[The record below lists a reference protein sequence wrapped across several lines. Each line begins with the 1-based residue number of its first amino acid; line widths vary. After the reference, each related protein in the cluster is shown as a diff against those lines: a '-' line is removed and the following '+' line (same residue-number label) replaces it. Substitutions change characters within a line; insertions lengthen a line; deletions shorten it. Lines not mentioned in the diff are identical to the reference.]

1 MLRDIRRIISLAWPV
16 LIGQLAVVAF
26 GVIDT
31 AMVARYTA
39 TDLAALALGGS
50 IYITVYVGMMGVLV
64 ALSPIAAQLYGAHR
78 HAEIGEEVRQ
88 ALWLAAGLSV
98 PGMALL
104 LHPHILLH
112 IADAKPMLEGRT
124 VAYLQILA
132 LGLPAALAFR
142 IYSSLS
148 NAIARPRIVMM
159 IQLIGLALKIPLNFI
174 FIYGS
179 GRLGIS
185 LVPELG
191 SAGCALATTLINWVS
206 CLLGLF
212 LMQRHSLLR
221 QFGIYRK
228 FSWPQWPRIRALLKL
243 GIPMGLGYLIEV
255 TAFTFMAI
263 FIARFGAT
271 VLAGHQIAA
280 NLGTVLYMLP
290 MSLGIATATLV
301 AQALGARDFAAAR
314 RLGRRGISFAVAL
327 AMCISLL
334 VWTSRTSL
342 IAAYTPNPLI
352 ARAAAPLF
360 VFLTFYHVFDAMQV
374 STIFVLRAYKV
385 AVVPTVIY
393 AVALWGVGLGG
404 GYALGFDTFGIT
416 PRYLLGASGF
426 WFANSLSL
434 GLAAAGLMLYLRWIS
449 ACSADPVPQ
458 TQAK

>member
-1 MLRDIRRIISLAWPV
+1 MLRDIRRIVSLAWPV

-104 LHPHILLH
+104 LHPYALLH
-112 IADAKPMLEGRT
+112 IADAKPALEGRT

-142 IYSSLS
+142 VYSSLS

-174 FIYGS
+174 FIYGT
-179 GRLGIS
+179 GRLGMP
-185 LVPELG
+185 LVPALG

-221 QFGIYRK
+221 QFGIYHQ
-228 FSWPQWPRIRALLKL
+228 FSWPQWPRIKALLKL
-243 GIPMGLGYLIEV
+243 GVPMGLGYLIEV

-263 FIARFGAT
+263 FIARFGAI

-290 MSLGIATATLV
+290 MSLGIACATLV

-314 RLGRRGISFAVAL
+314 RLGRHGISFAVGL

-334 VWTSRTSL
+334 VWMNRANL
-342 IAAYTPNPLI
+342 IAAYTPNSLI
-352 ARAAAPLF
+352 AHAAAPLF
-360 VFLTFYHVFDAMQV
+360 VFVTFYHVFDAMQV

-404 GYALGFDTFGIT
+404 GYALGFDMFGIT
-416 PRYLLGASGF
+416 PHYLLGASGF

-434 GLAAAGLMLYLRWIS
+434 GLAAAGLMLYLHWIS
-449 ACSADPVPQ
+449 ACSADSLPQ
-458 TQAK
+458 TQTK